1 MILVLFGPPGAGK
14 GTQADELKD
23 KLNLIHLSTG
33 DILRE
38 EVSKE
43 TELGILAKKFMDAG
57 ELVTDE
63 LIIGMI
69 KNKIVSNDTDKGFL
83 LDGFPRTISQ
93 AKALDEMLKSNSLQ
107 VNHVIS
113 LEVNDSILIERL
125 LSRGRSDDNE
135 ETIKNRLDVYK
146 NQTLPIKEYYKS
158 SGTLIEI
165 KGDDSVETVS
175 KNIFSSLK

>member
-14 GTQADELKD
+14 GTEADELKD

-93 AKALDEMLKSNSLQ
+93 AKALDEMLNSNSLQ
-107 VNHVIS
+107 VNHVVS

-175 KNIFSSLK
+175 KNIFTALN

>member
-93 AKALDEMLKSNSLQ
+93 AKALDEMLNSNSLQ
-107 VNHVIS
+107 VNHVVS

-165 KGDDSVETVS
+165 KGDDPVETVS
-175 KNIFSSLK
+175 KNIFTALN